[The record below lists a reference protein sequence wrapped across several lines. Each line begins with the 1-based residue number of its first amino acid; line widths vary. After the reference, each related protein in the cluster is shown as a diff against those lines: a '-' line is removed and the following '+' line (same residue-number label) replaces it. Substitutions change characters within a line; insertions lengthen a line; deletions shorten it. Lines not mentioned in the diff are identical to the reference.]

1 MKKQRGANTRVPEMP
16 CGLQRGNES
25 LLEGSGGTQDSG
37 SSEHLRKQTLPEDK
51 SFMSSYRP
59 DTISRANS
67 LIFIVP
73 NLIPKHGPE
82 SGVW

>member
-1 MKKQRGANTRVPEMP
+1 MDSKGEMSRCSRGR
-16 CGLQRGNES
+16 
-25 LLEGSGGTQDSG
+25 GGTQDSG
-37 SSEHLRKQTLPEDK
+37 SSEHLQKQTLPEDK
-51 SFMSSYRP
+51 PFVSSYRP
-59 DTISRANS
+59 NTISIANS

>member
-1 MKKQRGANTRVPEMP
+1 MDSKGEMTRFS
-16 CGLQRGNES
+16 GGR
-25 LLEGSGGTQDSG
+25 GGTQDSG
-37 SSEHLRKQTLPEDK
+37 SSEHLQKQTLPEDK
-51 SFMSSYRP
+51 SFVSSYRP

-73 NLIPKHGPE
+73 NLIPKRGPE